1 MVVLMLL
8 LVLLLMM
15 MMMVVLMMAAMPGE
29 HDADTIVRTPHHSA
43 KYSAHRW

>member
-1 MVVLMLL
+1 MVVLLL
-8 LVLLLMM
+8 LVLLL